1 MDNKEM
7 LYELSLKYN
16 TLKMYENTLDQM
28 RKNGVSSEE
37 SIARIEQEKQ
47 AVESELIELLNPK
60 TEVVESGKKSP
71 SIGEGN
77 KFIQA
82 QKKKAEYK
90 RLYDIRKNFFADI
103 KPLGDNKDQVVYRK
117 AEIPE
122 DKKPTFADVQDKIS
136 NSQWISHSNFI
147 FEFPKNEINIDSWR
161 VSGFFYRKK
170 EYGHVCSSQKCT
182 GTSGELFVSVNDFAD
197 KNEDG
202 TYNILAQTVLN
213 LEKAGKAH
221 VVGNLY
227 AKIISNDGEELY
239 TFCFE
244 NCRFI
249 CSDSDGFSYETT
261 GLRRV
266 NLNFEYDELHV
277 LAPNEKLAPKELR

>member
-1 MDNKEM
+1 MDSKEM
-7 LYELSLKYN
+7 LYEISLKYN

-28 RKNGVSSEE
+28 KKNGLSGEE
-37 SIARIEQEKQ
+37 SIKRIEQEKQ
-47 AVESELIELLNPK
+47 TVEDELTKLLNPN
-60 TEVVESGKKSP
+60 TEVIESGKNDP
-71 SIGEGN
+71 SLEGN
-77 KFIQA
+77 KFLNEFN
-82 QKKKAEYK
+82 KKAKCVSMYRTPASFFDE
-90 RLYDIRKNFFADI
+90 ITKNE
-103 KPLGDNKDQVVYRK
+103 LGWKTIDDTKNEKVT
-117 AEIPE
+117 EM
-122 DKKPTFADVQDKIS
+122 KPTFADIQDKIG

-170 EYGHVCSSQKCT
+170 DYNHLCSSQKCT

-249 CSDSDGFSYETT
+249 CSDSDGFNYETT

-266 NLNFEYDELHV
+266 NLTFEYDELHV